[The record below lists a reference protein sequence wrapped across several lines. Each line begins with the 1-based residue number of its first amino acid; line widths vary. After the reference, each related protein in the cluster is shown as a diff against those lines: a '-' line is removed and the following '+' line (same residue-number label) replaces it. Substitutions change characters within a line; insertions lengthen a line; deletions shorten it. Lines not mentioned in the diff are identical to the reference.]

1 MAGVLYCSK
10 SKSKEWLGFSFTE
23 NVAITY
29 CSGLVLLKT
38 LKKRYDWSFNLFKM
52 LKYGTVQ

>member
-1 MAGVLYCSK
+1 MAGVLYFSK

-38 LKKRYDWSFNLFKM
+38 LKKGMTGVLIYSKC
-52 LKYGTVQ
+52 